1 MNERNE
7 TTKESFLKIETETI
21 ESLKEYFVA
30 TMQDNFKK
38 DGRLQPIFFYKIE
51 NNVKIVMIPGEV
63 FANDEGKDDLMRT
76 VRMCCANPKV
86 ECAGLIQEAWAKTV
100 EPKSE
105 LTPLLMNGNLHVKDL
120 KEKDGIIFMIFA
132 TPEKEEMISFYVN
145 PEERTIGKK
154 IGSDGAKTEGTFSN
168 FFKLRK

>member
-38 DGRLQPIFFYKIE
+38 DGRLTPIFFYKE
-51 NNVKIVMIPGEV
+51 GYEVKIVMILDKV
-63 FANDEGKDDLMRT
+63 FANDEGKAELMQT
-76 VRMCCANPKV
+76 IRMCCALPKV
-86 ECAGLIQEAWAKTV
+86 ECAGLISEAWAKTV

-105 LTPLLMNGNLHVKDL
+105 LTPLLMSGNLHVRDL
-120 KEKDGIIFMIFA
+120 KEKDDIIFMVFA

-145 PEERTIGKK
+145 PEERTIGEK
-154 IGSDGAKTEGTFSN
+154 IGSEGAKSEGTFSN